1 MFSICTAGH
10 INHGKTSLIKELTGE
25 DTDRLDLEKDRGMS
39 IELGFAK
46 YVTSKNLTASIID
59 VPGHE
64 KFIKNMISGA
74 YAVDLILLVIA
85 ANDGV
90 KKQTLEH
97 IEIIKALN
105 IQNII
110 VVINKIDL
118 IDNIKLEKLKNNIKE
133 LLEKNKL
140 NKTKIIDISIKNNL
154 GLDYLKKV
162 IDEEIHNQKIKKEGP
177 SRISIDR
184 VFSLQGKGT
193 IITGTLLGKEISTDS
208 KLEIFPNKKTVKI
221 KSIESFNENIEKI
234 SNGSR
239 CAINI
244 QNLDSKEISKGS
256 IISEKGFITTSKFIY
271 VNINLVKNIKN
282 NIEVMFHT
290 GTARSNGRLQFI
302 NEKNIAKIYLKKNL
316 SFIVGD
322 SFIIRNNEGTI
333 GGGNI
338 VFAEKIKEEDLIK
351 NFTLSNL
358 NKILTLLK
366 LKKIISIDELSNY
379 FGILKNEIIN
389 ISNLESNIIISE
401 KYGIIIE
408 KKFLVNNSEKFYKDL
423 LIFHKNNP
431 LKFGLSVSFINEKQE
446 NNLIINLLLNKK
458 LIKVNNSHIYKIGFK
473 PTPSIEQS
481 IIINRYIDLLNKNPF
496 NPPTNKHPH
505 EEIINFLL
513 IKKEIIKSSNNIY
526 FSKKSFEKIKK
537 EIFALNDKYGKINI
551 NIIRD
556 NLNISRKYCLSI
568 LDKMEDDNLISRDRN

>member
-208 KLEIFPNKKTVKI
+208 KLEIFPNKKTIKI

-271 VNINLVKNIKN
+271 VNINLIKNIKN

-366 LKKIISIDELSNY
+366 LKKLISIDELSNY

-401 KYGIIIE
+401 KHGIIIE
-408 KKFLVNNSEKFYKDL
+408 KKFLVNNSEKFYKEL

>member
-208 KLEIFPNKKTVKI
+208 KLEIFPNKKTIKI

-322 SFIIRNNEGTI
+322 SFIIRNNEGTV

-568 LDKMEDDNLISRDRN
+568 LDKMEENNLISRDRN

>member
-118 IDNIKLEKLKNNIKE
+118 IDNIKLEKLKNNIKK

-208 KLEIFPNKKTVKI
+208 KLEIFPNKKTIKI

-322 SFIIRNNEGTI
+322 SFIIRNNEGTV

-568 LDKMEDDNLISRDRN
+568 LDKMEENNLISRDRN

>member
-208 KLEIFPNKKTVKI
+208 KLEIFPNKKTIKI

-568 LDKMEDDNLISRDRN
+568 LDKMEENNLISRDRN

>member
-46 YVTSKNLTASIID
+46 YVTSKNVPASIID

-90 KKQTLEH
+90 KQQTLEH
-97 IEIIKALN
+97 IEIIKSLN

-110 VVINKIDL
+110 VVVNKIDL
-118 IDNIKLEKLKNNIKE
+118 IDKIKLEKLKKNIKE
-133 LLEKNKL
+133 LLDKNKF
-140 NKTKIIDISIKNNL
+140 NNTKIIEISIKDNF

-162 IDEEIHNQKIKKEGP
+162 MDEEIHNEKIKKESP

-184 VFSLQGKGT
+184 VFSLKGKGT
-193 IITGTLLGKEISTDS
+193 IITGTLLGKEISSDS
-208 KLEIFPNKKTVKI
+208 KLEIFPNNKTIKI
-221 KSIESFNENIEKI
+221 KSIESFNEKIEII

-244 QNLDSKEISKGS
+244 QNLDLKEISKGS
-256 IISEKGFITTSKFIY
+256 IISEKGFVTTSNFIY
-271 VNINLVKNIKN
+271 VNINLVKKIKN
-282 NIEVMFHT
+282 NTEVMFHC
-290 GTARSNGRLQFI
+290 GTARSNGKLQFI
-302 NEKNIAKIYLKKNL
+302 NEKNIAKIYLKNHL

-338 VFAEKIKEEDLIK
+338 IFAEKIKEEDLIK
-351 NFTLSNL
+351 NFILSDS

-366 LKKIISIDELSNY
+366 IKKILSIDELSNY
-379 FGILKNEIIN
+379 FGILKNEILN
-389 ISNLESNIIISE
+389 ISNFESNIIIS
-401 KYGIIIE
+401 KKNGIIIE
-408 KKFLVNNSEKFYKDL
+408 KEFLVNNSEKFYKDL

-458 LIKVNNSHIYKIGFK
+458 LIKVNKSYIYKIGFK
-473 PTPSIEQS
+473 PTPSIDQL
-481 IIINRYIDLLNKNPF
+481 IIINRYIDLLDKNPF
-496 NPPTNKHPH
+496 NPPTNKHPN
-505 EEIINFLL
+505 EEIIFFLL
-513 IKKEIIKSSNNIY
+513 IKKEIVKSSNNIY

-537 EIFALNDKYGKINI
+537 EILTLNDKYGKINI

-568 LDKMEDDNLISRDRN
+568 LDKMEDEKLISRDRN